1 MSVLT
6 WPAAVLPLT
15 DTVELLLPYSIELGE
30 PEAIL
35 EIVPQLEGA
44 MRAADPSVRAV
55 SASVCRDVVLQDFQG
70 RTIAAYHLALR
81 LAVRLSCDV
90 LPAEVTRRQ
99 TQLMRG
105 LRSL

>member
-1 MSVLT
+1 MNVLT
-6 WPAAVLPLT
+6 WPTATLPLT
-15 DTVELLLPYSIELGE
+15 DTVELLLPYTIEHGE
-30 PEAIL
+30 PEEIL

-44 MRAADPSVRAV
+44 MRTVDPSIRAV
-55 SASVCRDVVLQDFQG
+55 SATLCRDVVLQDFQG